1 MRLLTSGG
9 GALTDNGHWTMQQ
22 VAVANDLH
30 AAAGYIPTADRR
42 GSGTDTST
50 ELICVVCTF

>member
-42 GSGTDTST
+42 GTDTST
-50 ELICVVCTF
+50 ELICVVCMC